1 MFMGGGGEYD
11 RVIGRR
17 WLVQVLIGI
26 RERDELVARRWG
38 YDRLIERDP

>member
-1 MFMGGGGEYD
+1 MGGAGDNE
-11 RVIGRR
+11 RLIGRR
-17 WLVQVLIGI
+17 WLVQVLIEI